1 MNFGGIVVEW
11 YKKNKRDLPWRRSR
25 DPYLVWISEVIL
37 QQTRVKQGL
46 EYYNKF
52 ASTFPDVAS
61 LAAASEE
68 QVLKLW
74 QGLGYYS
81 RARNMH
87 QAAKELVKNQGGKMP
102 ASYEGLLAMKG
113 VGVYTASAVSSIC
126 YGEQKAVV
134 DGNVSRVLARYFGV
148 EEAVNS
154 TAGKRIIDQLS
165 GKVMEEGS
173 ENGSV
178 QRSFGSSSGDTW
190 AGTHNQA
197 MMEFGA
203 LQCVPVSPRCGECPL
218 AASCNAR
225 LSDRVEKLPLKI
237 PKRLPLERWMYFYVI
252 VCDGETILTKR
263 GEQGIWRSLYHF
275 PVLESPEEHSEEEM
289 MGGLFKRLLGKLTL
303 SAEEALP
310 GGLPVFSD
318 PSGPIRHQLTHLT
331 IHASFVQVKLDA
343 LPSPLPG
350 EYIRIA
356 MSELEQYPVPRLMER
371 YMEVA
376 KF

>member
-11 YKKNKRDLPWRRSR
+11 YKKNKRDLPWRHTR

-37 QQTRVKQGL
+37 QQTRVNQGL
-46 EYYNKF
+46 EYYNRF
-52 ASTFPDVAS
+52 AATFPDLAS
-61 LAAASEE
+61 LAAAPED

-87 QAAKELVKNQGGKMP
+87 QAAKELVNKHGGKMP

-113 VGVYTASAVSSIC
+113 VGVYTASAVASIC
-126 YGEQKAVV
+126 YGEGKAVV

-154 TAGKRIIDQLS
+154 GAGLRIIEQLS
-165 GKVMEEGS
+165 SQVMEESPG
-173 ENGSV
+173 NGSL
-178 QRSFGSSSGDTW
+178 QSSSGSSSGKSSGSSSGKSSGDTW

-197 MMEFGA
+197 IMEFGA
-203 LQCVPVSPRCGECPL
+203 LQCVPVSPRCEECPL
-218 AASCNAR
+218 AASCIAK

-275 PVLESPEEHSEEEM
+275 HPFVLP
-289 MGGLFKRLLGKLTL
+289 
-303 SAEEALP
+303 
-310 GGLPVFSD
+310 D
-318 PSGPIRHQLTHLT
+318 
-331 IHASFVQVKLDA
+331 LDFNI
-343 LPSPLPG
+343 L
-350 EYIRIA
+350 I
-356 MSELEQYPVPRLMER
+356 Q
-371 YMEVA
+371 
-376 KF
+376 